1 MAQHTKIFGGTKMK
15 YIENRLNFDEKQTL
29 RKAAEILEYLCTEME
44 SEKEDN
50 PDNVDEDEFA
60 DTEETYGVLQNFV
73 DYRM

>member
-1 MAQHTKIFGGTKMK
+1 MK

-50 PDNVDEDEFA
+50 PDNVDEDELA
-60 DTEETYGVLQNFV
+60 DTEETYGMLQNFV